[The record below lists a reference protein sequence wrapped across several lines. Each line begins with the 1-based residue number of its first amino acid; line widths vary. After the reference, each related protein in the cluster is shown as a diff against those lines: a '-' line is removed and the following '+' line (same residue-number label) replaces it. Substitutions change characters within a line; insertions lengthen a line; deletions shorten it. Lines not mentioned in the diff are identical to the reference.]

1 MFQTN
6 NTSKGWNGIH
16 LGVPQPSAVYVWII
30 KGLDLSGKIVE
41 LKGTVTLI
49 R

>member
-1 MFQTN
+1 MGEAN
-6 NTSKGWNGIH
+6 
-16 LGVPQPSAVYVWII
+16 LGAQQPSAVYVWVI
-30 KGLDLSGKIVE
+30 KGLDVSGKIVE